1 MIGAALCFIGLY
13 IYLILQTV
21 ISHRLSF
28 VLYSTKMIFIFRLI
42 LILIGLIFVVLCPL
56 YGNFSF
62 RKFNGKDPMKWLPN
76 DGVSIYA

>member
-1 MIGAALCFIGLY
+1 
-13 IYLILQTV
+13 
-21 ISHRLSF
+21 